1 MLTTNQTQPHRPRTP
16 LSRFVRVF
24 ALVAL
29 ALTLAVAIETT
40 IALTRRSA
48 PSHSAV
54 AAAQQQYRDPYAGGY
69 RTASGQLLWRET
81 HVNASSS
88 ACVRM
93 PRGQSHWLD
102 AIEPY
107 VMADGS
113 VRVIGGQYAARLIA
127 VESGTA
133 LAC

>member
-1 MLTTNQTQPHRPRTP
+1 MLTTNQTQNRPRSP
-16 LSRFVRVF
+16 LSRFARVSV
-24 ALVAL
+24 LVAL

-40 IALTRRSA
+40 IAITRRGA
-48 PSHSAV
+48 PSHSSA

-81 HVNASSS
+81 HVDESTI

-93 PRGQSHWLD
+93 PHRQSHWLD
-102 AIEPY
+102 AMEPY
-107 VMADGS
+107 VSADTN

>member
-1 MLTTNQTQPHRPRTP
+1 MLTTNQTQPHRPRSP
-16 LSRFVRVF
+16 LSRFARVF

-29 ALTLAVAIETT
+29 ALALAVAIETT

-48 PSHSAV
+48 PSHTSV

-81 HVNASSS
+81 QMNESAA
-88 ACVRM
+88 ACVHM
-93 PRGQSHWLD
+93 THGQQHWLD
-102 AIEPY
+102 TMEPY
-107 VMADGS
+107 VMADGN
-113 VRVIGGQYAARLIA
+113 VRVIGGQYAARLIV
-127 VESGTA
+127 VEAGTA

>member
-1 MLTTNQTQPHRPRTP
+1 MLTTNQTQNRPRSP
-16 LSRFVRVF
+16 LSRFARVF

-48 PSHSAV
+48 PNHTSV

-69 RTASGQLLWRET
+69 RTASGQLLLHET
-81 HVNASSS
+81 QMNESTI

-102 AIEPY
+102 TMEPY
-107 VMADGS
+107 VLADEN

-127 VESGTA
+127 MESGTA

>member
-1 MLTTNQTQPHRPRTP
+1 MLTRNQTENRPRSP
-16 LSRFVRVF
+16 LSRFARVF

-48 PSHSAV
+48 PNHSAV

-81 HVNASSS
+81 RVDESTI

-93 PRGQSHWLD
+93 PREQSHWLD
-102 AIEPY
+102 AMEPF
-107 VMADGS
+107 VIANEN

-127 VESGTA
+127 VEPGAA

>member
-1 MLTTNQTQPHRPRTP
+1 MLTTNQTQHRPRSP
-16 LSRFVRVF
+16 LSRFARVF

-48 PSHSAV
+48 PNHSAV

-81 HVNASSS
+81 RVDESTI

-93 PRGQSHWLD
+93 PPGQHHWLD
-102 AIEPY
+102 AMEPY
-107 VMADGS
+107 VIADEN